1 MPTFNPKRI
10 ALLGLITLAILAI
23 PLIAQR
29 NRGVFDFVLFG
40 ALLFGAGLTYELIA
54 AKGTSTRYKQ
64 GVGLAVITS
73 LILLWMNGAVGII
86 GSEDNPMNMMYFGV
100 IGVGIIGVVL
110 ARFQSRGMAYAA
122 FAMAIAQ
129 MLVPI
134 VAMIINDVS
143 WTPGVAGIFVIN
155 AGFALLFVGA

>member
-10 ALLGLITLAILAI
+10 LWIVIGVCAILTI

-29 NRGVFDFVLFG
+29 DRGVFDFVLFG
-40 ALLFGAGLTYELIA
+40 ALIFGAGLSYELIA

-64 GVGLAVITS
+64 GVGLAVVTS

-86 GSEDNPMNMMYFGV
+86 GSEDNPVNMMYLGV
-100 IGVGIIGVVL
+100 LLVGIIGVVL
-110 ARFQSRGMAYAA
+110 ARFQARGMAYAA

-134 VAMIINDVS
+134 IAMIINDVPWS
-143 WTPGVAGIFVIN
+143 PGVAGIFVIN
-155 AGFALLFVGA
+155 AVFALLFLGA